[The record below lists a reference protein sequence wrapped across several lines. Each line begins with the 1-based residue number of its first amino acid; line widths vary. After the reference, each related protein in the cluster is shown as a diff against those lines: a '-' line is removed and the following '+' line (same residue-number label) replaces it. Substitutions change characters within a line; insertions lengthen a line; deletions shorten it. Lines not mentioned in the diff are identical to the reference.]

1 MIQGHYFSI
10 IRVGYYWNCLSTRW
24 KSVLPQFLHPL
35 HSFHLQYST
44 IRANSRSSPRLGL
57 TASSKLDILSF
68 IHIYS
73 SGCHNI
79 KAIWLSPGSLEHLT
93 IFRLHVALYRFS
105 PPLVNLIITCFLPII
120 LWANVAVMDLAH
132 AIGPSYTESC
142 ECSDP
147 KEVCS

>member
-1 MIQGHYFSI
+1 MGELSASI
-10 IRVGYYWNCLSTRW
+10 
-24 KSVLPQFLHPL
+24 
-35 HSFHLQYST
+35 
-44 IRANSRSSPRLGL
+44 SSPSTLFPLAILNDQGQLQLISRLGL

-79 KAIWLSPGSLEHLT
+79 KATWLSSGSIEHFT
-93 IFRLHVALYRFS
+93 VFRLHIALYRFS

-142 ECSDP
+142 ERSDP